1 MYLPYLRRNEVKG
14 LFATILLFQIY
25 YCSRTHSQLSQFVK
39 EIQKSPF
46 ADNVRLVPLAS
57 RNIMCI
63 NESVKSLGGNALINE
78 RCLEMQK
85 KSSKATNEDDTG
97 DRDVKL
103 QRKKRKA
110 GGGRCPF
117 YKQSTIENLRDQA
130 LLKVLD
136 IEELV
141 SHGKRLH
148 ACPYYSSRHATKD
161 AQIIGNVL
169 GFPSCT

>member
-1 MYLPYLRRNEVKG
+1 MKNVTLCSKNIVHKISFREVAKE
-14 LFATILLFQIY
+14 LIFLL
-25 YCSRTHSQLSQFVK
+25 S
-39 EIQKSPF
+39 
-46 ADNVRLVPLAS
+46 
-57 RNIMCI
+57 
-63 NESVKSLGGNALINE
+63 G
-78 RCLEMQK
+78 
-85 KSSKATNEDDTG
+85 SSSNDDTG

-141 SHGKRLH
+141 SHGKKLG
-148 ACPYYSSRHATKD
+148 ACPYYASRHATKD
-161 AQIIGNVL
+161 AQIIGNFF
-169 GFPSCT
+169 GFSIMYLSLFLTLVEIYFARSSSIQHPLAQADA